1 MAGEPAISAPG
12 AERERM
18 EVEIERVVMREEEA
32 SRLHGWT
39 GAPETSPAEE
49 RAVR

>member
-1 MAGEPAISAPG
+1 MVGERAISALG
-12 AERERM
+12 AERERI

-32 SRLHGWT
+32 SRLQGWT

-49 RAVR
+49 RPVR